1 MLSTNMAL
9 TSDNTNITTEPNRD
23 ELRALFS
30 ELSELAKTKSKEQEE
45 ALNELFVE
53 QICRMIYGSNMIEFA
68 GGSLETTR
76 KLCRM
81 VFDKEGEDVPEEITA
96 KDPDYDDI
104 RLHLQSRNLP
114 HDHAQI
120 LQSYREIVQHAQA
133 AEYIFGKVGKGEA
146 LSESIIKE
154 THAILT
160 YKIDI
165 RRTPWIYYSGVYH
178 TWNVRCGSH
187 VFMDE
192 IRAPFAMRDM
202 VEALES
208 DIEKDEID
216 LWELASKYCHRFVN
230 IHPFGDGN
238 GRMCRLVLNA
248 LLLRFG
254 FGIVCIGQVAKDRR
268 LYLRIAVESSAL
280 EASQNQEHMVMKNY
294 KALASF
300 VLQHTKDEMLK
311 TCLTLRRDSQ

>member
-1 MLSTNMAL
+1 MAL
-9 TSDNTNITTEPNRD
+9 TSGSINVITESNRD

-30 ELSELAKTKSKEQEE
+30 ELSELTKTKLKEQQE
-45 ALNELFVE
+45 ALHEFFIE

-68 GGSLETTR
+68 GGSLETTC

-81 VFDKEGEDVPEEITA
+81 VFDKEGEDVLEEITE

-114 HDHAQI
+114 HGHAKI

-133 AEYIFGKVGKGEA
+133 AEYIFDKVGKGEA

-160 YKIDI
+160 HTIDI
-165 RRTPWIYYSGVYH
+165 GRTPWIYYSGVYR

-192 IRAPFAMRDM
+192 SRVPFAMRDM

-208 DIEKDEID
+208 DIEKGEID
-216 LWELASKYCHRFVN
+216 RWELASKYCHQFVN

-254 FGIVCIGQVAKDRR
+254 FGIVCIGQVVEDRR
-268 LYLRIAVESSAL
+268 LYLRIIVESSAL
-280 EASQNQEHMVMKNY
+280 EASQNQEHMVMNNY

-311 TCLTLRRDSQ
+311 TCLTIRRDSQ